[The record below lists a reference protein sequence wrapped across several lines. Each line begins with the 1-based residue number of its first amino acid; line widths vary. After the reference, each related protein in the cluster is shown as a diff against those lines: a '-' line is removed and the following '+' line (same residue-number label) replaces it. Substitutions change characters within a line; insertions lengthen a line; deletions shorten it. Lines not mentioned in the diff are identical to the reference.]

1 MLLDHFQ
8 HHCPISQHQWGFQA
22 GKSTTTALAA
32 TIHDWHSHLDVGR
45 DVAMGFFDFKKA
57 FDTVPHRRLLEKL
70 SQVHLCTY
78 VVDLIESYL
87 TERSQCVVV
96 NGASSQPVHVLSG
109 VPQGSVLGPLLFIF
123 YVNTLKLSGGSKLV
137 MYADDLVLHK
147 AIITEEEWIPFQND
161 INSIVQWVDEN
172 LLTLNTSKCKCM
184 LLTRKVNTMPHFF
197 LRKSEVIN
205 TLALRFLQI

>member
-1 MLLDHFQ
+1 MLLE

-45 DVAMGFFDFKKA
+45 DVATVFFDFKKA

-123 YVNTLKLSGGSKLV
+123 YINTLSNLKLSGGSKLV

-161 INSIVQWVDEN
+161 INSIVQWVD
-172 LLTLNTSKCKCM
+172 KIC
-184 LLTRKVNTMPHFF
+184 
-197 LRKSEVIN
+197 
-205 TLALRFLQI
+205 

>member
-8 HHCPISQHQWGFQA
+8 HHCLISQHQWGFQA

-45 DVAMGFFDFKKA
+45 DVATVFFDFKKA
-57 FDTVPHRRLLEKL
+57 FDTLPHRRLLEKL

-78 VVDLIESYL
+78 VVDLIDSYL
-87 TERSQCVVV
+87 TARSQCVVI

-109 VPQGSVLGPLLFIF
+109 VPQGSVLGQLLFIF
-123 YVNTLKLSGGSKLV
+123 YVNTLTNLKLSGGSKLV

-147 AIITEEEWIPFQND
+147 AIITEEEWIL
-161 INSIVQWVDEN
+161 SRMT
-172 LLTLNTSKCKCM
+172 LTVSCIGRMKIC
-184 LLTRKVNTMPHFF
+184 
-197 LRKSEVIN
+197 
-205 TLALRFLQI
+205 

>member
-1 MLLDHFQ
+1 MPVISKLFEKHIYSVLLDHFQ

-22 GKSTTTALAA
+22 GKSTTTALAT

-45 DVAMGFFDFKKA
+45 DVATGFFDFKKA

-78 VVDLIESYL
+78 VVDLSYL
-87 TERSQCVVV
+87 TARSQCVVV
-96 NGASSQPVHVLSG
+96 SGASSQPVHVLSG

-123 YVNTLKLSGGSKLV
+123 YVNTLANLKLSGGSKLV

-172 LLTLNTSKCKCM
+172 LLTLSANACY
-184 LLTRKVNTMPHFF
+184 
-197 LRKSEVIN
+197 
-205 TLALRFLQI
+205 